1 MYPLMGDSDFFGR
14 YLTGIH
20 VVRTGTTQT
29 NDIWRK
35 MTDRDREREKEKK
48 KHTHI

>member
-1 MYPLMGDSDFFGR
+1 MDISKISVYPLMGDSDFFGR

-29 NDIWRK
+29 NDI
-35 MTDRDREREKEKK
+35 
-48 KHTHI
+48 